1 MPFPELRYLLI
12 TGVFSKVINKS
23 VMEKAK
29 ENRTKLITLR
39 VTVSEYNQITS
50 KFRAT
55 TCRKMSDYMRNVLLV
70 GKVTVLTRN
79 KSVDDFMTEMIN
91 LRNELS
97 AIGNNYNQAVH
108 KLHLLDKIPEFR
120 EWILLHY
127 VDHKTLLTKV
137 EQIKNRI
144 NQFAEK
150 W

>member
-1 MPFPELRYLLI
+1 MA
-12 TGVFSKVINKS
+12 GVFSNVINET

-29 ENRTKLITLR
+29 ENRIKLMTLR
-39 VTVSEYNQITS
+39 LTLSEYNQINN

-55 TCRKMSDYMRNVLLV
+55 TCRKMSDYMRTVLLA

-79 KSVDDFMTEMIN
+79 KSVDDFMAEMIY

-120 EWILLHY
+120 EWILL
-127 VDHKTLLTKV
+127 
-137 EQIKNRI
+137 
-144 NQFAEK
+144 
-150 W
+150 